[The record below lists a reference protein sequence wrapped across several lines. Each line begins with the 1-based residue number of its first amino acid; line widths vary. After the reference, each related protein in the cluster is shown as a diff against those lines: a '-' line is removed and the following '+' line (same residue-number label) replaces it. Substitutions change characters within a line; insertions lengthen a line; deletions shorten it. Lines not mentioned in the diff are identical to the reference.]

1 MRPRALAL
9 HAGPEARARLLGEG
23 LHPGLFDVLVGA
35 SGGAKWLVLSA
46 LDQQLFP
53 WLLRDRTR
61 PLACVGSSIGA
72 WRHLCLAQADPAAA
86 TARLRDAYI
95 DQSYED
101 GAGTG
106 DVSRVSRAILQ
117 EVLGE
122 AGAQQVVAH
131 PLVQTHVLAVRA
143 RGLWRSASATGLIA
157 ATTGTAFSNLLAR
170 RALGPWV
177 ERHCFH
183 SGQREA
189 ALGFGAFP
197 TRHVGLTA
205 DTVPAALMASGSI
218 PLVAEGVRDLMP
230 GEVFWDGGMMD
241 YHIAP
246 DFGDRD
252 GLVLYPHFYAHLA
265 PGWFDKPLRW
275 RHRRPAEWPRLVM
288 LSPTP
293 ELVASLPDGRL
304 ADWRD
309 MRRFPTAERQ
319 RRWRAVAGAAERLAE
334 DFAALC
340 EGRGLAEALA
350 G

>member
-9 HAGPEARARLLGEG
+9 HAGPEARARLLAEG

-46 LDQQLFP
+46 LDRQLFP
-53 WLLRDRTR
+53 WLLRDRRR

-72 WRHLCLAQADPAAA
+72 WRHLCLAQPDPAAA
-86 TARLRDAYI
+86 TLRLREAYI
-95 DQSYED
+95 AQTYGDRVV
-101 GAGTG
+101 AA
-106 DVSRVSRAILQ
+106 DVSRVSRGILQ
-117 EVLGE
+117 DVLGE
-122 AGAQQVVAH
+122 AGAEHVVAH
-131 PLVQTHVLAVRA
+131 ALVRTHVLAVRA
-143 RGLWRSASATGLIA
+143 RGPWCAKSRAGLIA
-157 ATTGTAFSNLLAR
+157 ATAGTAFSNLLSR
-170 RALGPWV
+170 RALAPWM
-177 ERHCFH
+177 ERHCFYT
-183 SGQREA
+183 GPREG
-189 ALGFGAFP
+189 ALVPRAFR
-197 TRHVGLTA
+197 TRHVALRA
-205 DTVPAALMASGSI
+205 DTLPSAVMASGSI

-246 DFGDRD
+246 EFGDRD

-319 RRWRAVAGAAERLAE
+319 RRWRAVASAAERLAE

-340 EGRGLAEALA
+340 EGRGLARALDA
-350 G
+350 

>member
-9 HAGPEARARLLGEG
+9 HAGPEARARVLADG
-23 LHPGLFDVLVGA
+23 LHPGLFEVLVGA

-46 LDQQLFP
+46 LDRLLFP
-53 WLLRDRTR
+53 WLLRDRVR

-72 WRHLCLAQADPAAA
+72 WRHLCLALPDPAEA
-86 TARLRDAYI
+86 TSRLLDAYI
-95 DQSYED
+95 SQSYAD
-101 GAGTG
+101 GAGTA

-117 EVLGE
+117 TVLGK
-122 AGAQQVVAH
+122 AGARHVVDHAQ
-131 PLVQTHVLAVRA
+131 VQTHVLAVRA
-143 RGLWRSASATGLIA
+143 RGPWRSARRVGLIA
-157 ATTGTAFSNLLAR
+157 ATAGTAFSNLLSR
-170 RALGPWV
+170 RALAPWV

-183 SGQREA
+183 TGPREA
-189 ALGFGAFP
+189 ALGFGTFA
-197 TRHVGLTA
+197 TRHVALNAQTL
-205 DTVPAALMASGSI
+205 PSALMASGSI
-218 PLVAEGVRDLMP
+218 PLVAEGVRDLEP

-246 DFGDRD
+246 DFGARE

-275 RHRRPAEWPRLVM
+275 RHRRPAEWSRLLM
-288 LSPTP
+288 ISPTP

-319 RRWRAVAGAAERLAE
+319 RRWRAVASAAERLAE
-334 DFAALC
+334 DFEALC
-340 EGRGLAEALA
+340 GGRGLGEAL
-350 G
+350 GS